1 MTVEFPS
8 PVHEFEFPHPFPTHE
23 FTIVEEPHDR
33 WQELVA
39 LLKKPNTLVVNLYGG
54 PGTGKSTTAALVFGL
69 LKQRGITAE
78 LAPEVAKDFVWEQRE
93 RTLENQVYI
102 FGKQYHRIW
111 RLVGQ
116 VDVVISDGP
125 LLLSLY
131 YARNV
136 VGGPEVAALAKIA
149 HASMNN
155 LDIYLTRNN
164 VNHPYD
170 TSGRYQTLQQAEKV
184 DREIR
189 KTLDDAGCSYIEVEM
204 GDGAAETIADLVE
217 KLVTP

>member
-8 PVHEFEFPHPFPTHE
+8 PVREIEFPYPFSTHQ

-33 WQELVA
+33 WQELA
-39 LLKKPNTLVVNLYGG
+39 NSLKKPNTLVVNLYGG
-54 PGTGKSTTAALVFGL
+54 PGAGKSTTSALVFGL

-170 TSGRYQTLQQAEKV
+170 TSGRYQTLQQAEQV